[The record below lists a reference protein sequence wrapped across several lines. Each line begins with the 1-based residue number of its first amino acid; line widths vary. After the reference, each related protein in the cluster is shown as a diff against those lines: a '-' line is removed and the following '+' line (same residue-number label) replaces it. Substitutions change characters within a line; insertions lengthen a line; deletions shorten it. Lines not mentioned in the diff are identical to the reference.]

1 MKPFKLFMACLLSC
15 VLLLCVLLVAC
26 SPVERQAYNIVVGGK
41 AALVSYRA
49 KHPECNFDLATGL
62 SGDTK
67 TTACITNNRL
77 TSAKDA
83 IVDAAE
89 VYCAGKDFETG
100 GVCNAPA
107 KGTPGAVQAQAKLK
121 AAVASYEQIERDVKG
136 AIK

>member
-1 MKPFKLFMACLLSC
+1 MKLFIVCLLTC
-15 VLLLCVLLVAC
+15 ALLVSC

-49 KHPECNFDLATGL
+49 NHPECNFDLATGL
-62 SGDTK
+62 SSDTK

-83 IVDAAE
+83 IIDAAE
-89 VYCAGKDFETG
+89 VYCAGKDFDAVPG
-100 GVCNAPA
+100 GVCNAPK
-107 KGTPGAVQAQAKLK
+107 KGTPGAEQAIAKLK

-136 AIK
+136 ALK